1 MPATN
6 RLYKQLGTRYRRRYN
21 RAELPIVRSE
31 TEILAELAAQTPT
44 IVVTRNGGDD
54 T

>member
-31 TEILAELAAQTPT
+31 TEILAELAAD
-44 IVVTRNGGDD
+44 RESLLE
-54 T
+54 